1 MLPEAAVGFRQLPM
15 SSDCHRCNAGESAEA
30 PSSKR
35 DKLSSADEAIAA
47 ANATLAATDPSSM
60 PASGEDGAPSKD
72 SPGGT
77 ASMDAEEE
85 EQQAAERRQSH
96 AAAASRGTSEG
107 PAFKEAEGSMR
118 EYRNDLEY
126 LEDSFKLMI
135 ILLRSVLL
143 IQDSLKPEV
152 HATCLSSVQH
162 GKSYAKARSMPD
174 CSASTECSCILCLPA
189 VAINLT

>member
-1 MLPEAAVGFRQLPM
+1 MGSGSFQCHLTFAA
-15 SSDCHRCNAGESAEA
+15 AGESAEA

-35 DKLSSADEAIAA
+35 DKRDIMSSADEAIAA
-47 ANATLAATDPSSM
+47 ADAALAATDHGSLPE
-60 PASGEDGAPSKD
+60 SGQEGAPSKD

-77 ASMDAEEE
+77 VSMDTGEE

-96 AAAASRGTSEG
+96 AAAASRGTSDG
-107 PAFKEAEGSMR
+107 PFKETEGSMR

-143 IQDSLKPEV
+143 IQFHP
-152 HATCLSSVQH
+152 
-162 GKSYAKARSMPD
+162 
-174 CSASTECSCILCLPA
+174 
-189 VAINLT
+189 

>member
-1 MLPEAAVGFRQLPM
+1 MIPKAAVGFEQAPV
-15 SSDCHRCNAGESAEA
+15 SSDCHRCSAGEPAEA

-60 PASGEDGAPSKD
+60 PESGEEGTPSKD
-72 SPGGT
+72 SAGAT
-77 ASMDAEEE
+77 VSMDTEEE
-85 EQQAAERRQSH
+85 AQQAAERRQSH
-96 AAAASRGTSEG
+96 AAAASRGMG
-107 PAFKEAEGSMR
+107 DDPAFKEAEGSMR

-143 IQDSLKPEV
+143 IQN
-152 HATCLSSVQH
+152 SV
-162 GKSYAKARSMPD
+162 K
-174 CSASTECSCILCLPA
+174 I
-189 VAINLT
+189 